1 MAIDGKWKIEIETPM
16 GKQEATLTLKT
27 DGDKLSGTGESMMG
41 KNEFTGTVKGDTLTW
56 IMDIKSPMGQ
66 MKLEYNVKVTGDDM
80 AGEVKIGTF
89 GSAPLKGKRI

>member
-1 MAIDGKWKIEIETPM
+1 MAIDGKWKIEIETPI
-16 GKQEATLTLKT
+16 GKQEATLILKT

-41 KNEFTGTVKGDTLTW
+41 KSEFTGTATSDTLAW

-89 GSAPLKGKRI
+89 GSAPLKGKRV